1 MLVSSDPP
9 RKRVDSPLLTRHNKR
24 RPERKSMEVLSVTE
38 GGSPVPVRR
47 AIDMAQHGQ
56 RYSNASLTLLFMKLY
71 NRSSECHSKKQL
83 KGCHILWSLEREN

>member
-1 MLVSSDPP
+1 M
-9 RKRVDSPLLTRHNKR
+9 
-24 RPERKSMEVLSVTE
+24 TE

-56 RYSNASLTLLFMKLY
+56 RYSNASLAPLLFI
-71 NRSSECHSKKQL
+71 NTTIGAVRATVKKQL